1 MKMNIKRR
9 QPCGVSNSIVK
20 IGHTVFKIATGRHFG
35 FLGRV
40 FRLPMKNTWWS
51 LSLCKFGW
59 NRCSSSDMEIL
70 IFCTFG
76 LKTPI
81 HASQICVFWDMTP
94 WVGWYQRN
102 PQKVHPWAERRSMTE
117 TSLKSV
123 HRCDLWAWRRNQ
135 KKTKKK
141 TLRYSGKLRVSGD
154 HPRCR
159 IKITFG
165 TVGGPQAVVVCFKFH
180 PNR

>member
-20 IGHTVFKIATGRHFG
+20 IGHTVFKIATVRHFG

-81 HASQICVFWDMTP
+81 HASQICVFLGYDP
-94 WVGWYQRN
+94 LSGVI
-102 PQKVHPWAERRSMTE
+102 STE
-117 TSLKSV
+117 PPKGTSLGG
-123 HRCDLWAWRRNQ
+123 
-135 KKTKKK
+135 KT
-141 TLRYSGKLRVSGD
+141 
-154 HPRCR
+154 
-159 IKITFG
+159 
-165 TVGGPQAVVVCFKFH
+165 
-180 PNR
+180 